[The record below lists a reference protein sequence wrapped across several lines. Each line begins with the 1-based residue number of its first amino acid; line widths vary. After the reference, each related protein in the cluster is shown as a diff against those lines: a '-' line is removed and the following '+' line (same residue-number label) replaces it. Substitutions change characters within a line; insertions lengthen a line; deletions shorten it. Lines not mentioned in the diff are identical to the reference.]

1 MEISN
6 NCAWCDHPK
15 DAGPTCS
22 KRGADYA
29 KAEAIKQHGKA
40 DSKTISATATG
51 ALDNGFTMEVI
62 DSAAAIEDPGLE
74 KKICLGALPSMLAF
88 AFLVQLSGFGSS
100 IQRIAFTMPVHEL
113 GHATV
118 AWFCGFNAVPTLWKT
133 ISPSNRGIAAS
144 FVLFVG
150 IVSLANY
157 GRRHMQNVWVV
168 IAAFLLLMQGI
179 GTLMVSERDS
189 QQYILFGGDGGGMV
203 LATVLMLSFYF
214 GKETQLYKGGLRW
227 GFLGIGAAGFAD
239 MFMTWWRSASDRL
252 QVPYGLTGGE
262 PTDAFKLINYHTWS
276 WEQLISRHVAVGVI
290 CLLVLLGF
298 YIWGI
303 KQANKMIARKNR
315 EDAEAHL
322 AGSGDP
328 NPAVTPN
335 L

>member
-1 MEISN
+1 MEVSN

-22 KRGADYA
+22 KCGADYA
-29 KAEAIKQHGKA
+29 KAEAIKQRGKA
-40 DSKTISATATG
+40 DIETISATA
-51 ALDNGFTMEVI
+51 AIDNGFTMEVV
-62 DSAAAIEDPGLE
+62 DSAQAIEDPGLE
-74 KKICLGALPSMLAF
+74 KKICIAALPSMLAL
-88 AFLVQLSGFGSS
+88 AFLVQLSGFGTS
-100 IQRIAFTMPVHEL
+100 ILRIVFTMPVHEL

-133 ISPSNRGIAAS
+133 ISPSDRGLAAS

-150 IVSLANY
+150 ITSLANY
-157 GRRHMQNVWVV
+157 GRRHMQNAWVI

-179 GTLMVSERDS
+179 GTLMITERDS

-203 LATVLMLSFYF
+203 LATLLMLSFYF

-227 GFLGIGAAGFAD
+227 GLLVIGAAGFAD

-252 QVPYGLTGGE
+252 EVPYGLTGGE

-276 WEQLISRHVAVGVI
+276 WEQLISRHVTVGVI

-298 YIWGI
+298 YLWGI
-303 KQANKMIARKNR
+303 KQASKMIATKTR

-322 AGSGDP
+322 AGVEEQ
-328 NPAVTPN
+328 NPAVTPS